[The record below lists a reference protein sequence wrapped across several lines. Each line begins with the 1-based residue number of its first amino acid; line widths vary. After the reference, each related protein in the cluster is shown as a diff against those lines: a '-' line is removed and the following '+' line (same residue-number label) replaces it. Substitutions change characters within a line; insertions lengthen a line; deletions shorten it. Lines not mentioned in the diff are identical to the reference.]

1 MSVVSVDRIP
11 VALCADDAISRA
23 GLIAQ
28 LRHRGEVRLLQDDQT
43 AEGTVAI
50 VLGDEI
56 DEALLRRIRSVRRT
70 TGARVVVMVGRL
82 DDASLLTA
90 LEAGAGTLLLR
101 QTASVDAVIEAVR
114 TTANGSGTVP
124 PDMLGRLLDQV
135 GRLQRDVLR
144 PRGLTFSG
152 LTEREIKVLRLVAD
166 GHDTLEVGQRLFF
179 SERTVKNIIHDVT
192 TRLHLRNRTHAVAY
206 ALRQGLI

>member
-1 MSVVSVDRIP
+1 MSVVSLDRIP
-11 VALCADDAISRA
+11 VAVCAGDSISRA

-28 LRHRGEVRLLQDDQT
+28 LRHRGEVRLLREDET
-43 AEGTVAI
+43 AEGAVSI
-50 VLGDEI
+50 VVGDEI
-56 DEALLRRIRSVRRT
+56 DELLLRLVRSVRRT
-70 TGARVVVMVGRL
+70 SGARVVLLVSRL
-82 DDASLLTA
+82 DDGSLLA
-90 LEAGAGTLLLR
+90 AVEAGACSLLR
-101 QTASVDAVIEAVR
+101 RQTCTVDAVIEAVR
-114 TTANGSGTVP
+114 STAGGSGTVP
-124 PDMLGRLLDQV
+124 PDMLGHLLDQV

-166 GHDTLEVGQRLFF
+166 GHDTVEVGQRLFF